1 MTEVREL
8 RFGHQRRRVWLDGLP
23 PCEVVAEHWL
33 QARQAAALGL
43 VSLTR
48 AAAEFFSPTNHA
60 HFGILGGSFTASAN
74 SSVNVRVVVSNSC
87 EKQVDWSLTW
97 QAERVFTGLPAA
109 YAEAV
114 LSSALSALR
123 EFPLGPGTLVFDH
136 AAHVRSARTSLSSG
150 GWRTPL
156 YDCCSVPTPS
166 ARRATSAHC
175 SRARVVERRLLLG
188 GGDFRAG
195 ARRGRVRV
203 VLAVGG
209 SRAAGGG
216 A

>member
-33 QARQAAALGL
+33 QAHRAAALGQ

-48 AAAEFFSPTNHA
+48 AAAEFFVPTNHA

-97 QAERVFTGLPAA
+97 PAERVFTGLPAA
-109 YAEAV
+109 YAEVV
-114 LSSALSALR
+114 LSSALAALG

-136 AAHVRSARTSLSSG
+136 AAHGEISSNQFVF
-150 GWRTPL
+150 GWL
-156 YDCCSVPTPS
+156 AHSV
-166 ARRATSAHC
+166 
-175 SRARVVERRLLLG
+175 VRLLQ
-188 GGDFRAG
+188 RADPISPESDISALL
-195 ARRGRVRV
+195 ARP
-203 VLAVGG
+203 
-209 SRAAGGG
+209 SR
-216 A
+216 